1 MDTRES
7 DALRKLSI
15 LAILLAATAFLA
27 GARLPLH
34 GPLPQPRPDTG
45 AAASPTPLPDKT
57 EPPAPADVPAPQP
70 KLDVKPETPAP
81 DQPAA
86 PQTEPG
92 KSEPAKPE
100 QAKPEPAEP
109 MQGPPLPPGGL
120 KGPQTPAEETKPPAE
135 QTLEEQHLTIE
146 PESDSEHAECTAA
159 LRALGVVFKDT
170 PRIDDG
176 NGCGIDKPIIVSE
189 ALPGIALKPEA
200 TIRCP
205 AALALARWLKDS
217 VIPAASA
224 ALPEQGRL
232 TTVNQ
237 ATSYMCRLRNG
248 AETGKISEHARGN
261 AIDIASFHF
270 EKGEDVAVRSR
281 REDPTLTGAFQRTV
295 SAAGC
300 LYFTTVLDPE
310 SDAAHETHFHLD
322 VMERKGGYRYCH

>member
-1 MDTRES
+1 MTEP

-27 GARLPLH
+27 GARLPPH

-45 AAASPTPLPDKT
+45 AATTPTPLPDKA
-57 EPPAPADVPAPQP
+57 EPPAPDDVPAPQP
-70 KLDVKPETPAP
+70 KPDMKEPAVPAP

-92 KSEPAKPE
+92 NTEPAKP
-100 QAKPEPAEP
+100 APGEP
-109 MQGPPLPPGGL
+109 MQGPPLPPGRL
-120 KGPQTPAEETKPPAE
+120 EGPQAPAEENKPPAE

-146 PESDSEHAECTAA
+146 SESDAEHAECTAA
-159 LRALGVVFKDT
+159 LKALGVVFKDA

-176 NGCGIDKPIIVSE
+176 NGCGIDKPIIVSD
-189 ALPGIALKPEA
+189 ALPGISLKPEA

-205 AALALARWLKDS
+205 AALALARWMKES

-237 ATSYMCRLRNG
+237 ASAYICRLRNS

-322 VMERKGGYRYCH
+322 VIERKGAYRYCH

>member
-1 MDTRES
+1 MR
-7 DALRKLSI
+7 LRKLSI

-27 GARLPLH
+27 GARLPQQ
-34 GPLPQPRPDTG
+34 GPLPEPRPDAG
-45 AAASPTPLPDKT
+45 QAASPTSPASEKT
-57 EPPAPADVPAPQP
+57 EPPAPEGVPAPQP
-70 KLDVKPETPAP
+70 KPDAKDQETPAP
-81 DQPAA
+81 DQPSA
-86 PQTEPG
+86 PPAEP
-92 KSEPAKPE
+92 
-100 QAKPEPAEP
+100 AKPEPAEP
-109 MQGPPLPPGGL
+109 VQGPPLPPGHL
-120 KGPQTPAEETKPPAE
+120 ESPQMPPAEKPPGE

-146 PESDSEHAECTAA
+146 PESDAEHAECTAA
-159 LRALGVVFKDT
+159 LKALGVVFKEA

-189 ALPGIALKPEA
+189 ALPGITLKPEA

-205 AALALARWLKDS
+205 AALALARWMKES

-232 TTVNQ
+232 TSVNQ

-281 REDPTLTGAFQRTV
+281 REDSTLTGAFQRTV

-322 VMERKGGYRYCH
+322 IIERKGGYRYCH

>member
-1 MDTRES
+1 MTET

-15 LAILLAATAFLA
+15 LAILLAAATFLA
-27 GARLPLH
+27 GARLPPH
-34 GPLPQPRPDTG
+34 GPLPQPRPDSVDTT
-45 AAASPTPLPDKT
+45 SPAPLPDKV
-57 EPPAPADVPAPQP
+57 EPPAPDDVPAPQP
-70 KLDVKPETPAP
+70 KPDAKQPETPAP
-81 DQPAA
+81 DQPPA

-92 KSEPAKPE
+92 KPEPAKPE
-100 QAKPEPAEP
+100 QPKPAPAEP
-109 MQGPPLPPGGL
+109 MQGPPLPPG
-120 KGPQTPAEETKPPAE
+120 KGPQTPEEDNKPPAE

-146 PESDSEHAECTAA
+146 PESDAEHAECSAA
-159 LRALGVVFKDT
+159 LKALGVVFKDA

-189 ALPGIALKPEA
+189 ALPGITLKPEA

-205 AALALARWLKDS
+205 AALALARWMKES

-232 TTVNQ
+232 MTVNQ

-248 AETGKISEHARGN
+248 AGTGKISEHARGN

-322 VMERKGGYRYCH
+322 VIERKGSYRYCH